1 MAIDWTPLRKLVAEC
16 DSFALTTHTR
26 ADCDAIGS
34 ELGLLF
40 ALESLGKRVRIVNAD
55 APPEHIRFLDVE
67 GRIEVLAS
75 SAGGEGVSV
84 EEVHQADAHIVCDT
98 SAWGQLGAMADV
110 IRSTPAQRFVI
121 DHHQSG
127 DDLGATVLKDDTA
140 EATGRLIVE
149 AMDALQVK
157 ILPQSAAPLFAAIA
171 TDTGWFRFP
180 SVTPITYRT
189 IARLMEAGA
198 NPSELFQQLYDRNT
212 AGRVRLHGRIMES
225 LSLELGGRVAFGQA
239 TDEDFLATGAAQA
252 DTEDVVNRLLSV
264 EGVEAAVLLATMEPG
279 LIKASL
285 RSRSLVDVRPVA
297 EKFGGGG
304 HAKAAGVRIRGTI
317 AEARAA
323 LLAAI
328 TDQFDV

>member
-1 MAIDWTPLRKLVAEC
+1 MPIDWTPLRKLVAEC

-34 ELGLLF
+34 ELGLLY
-40 ALESLGKRVRIVNAD
+40 ALEALGKRVRIINAD
-55 APPEHIRFLDVE
+55 APPEHIRFIDLE
-67 GRIEVLAS
+67 GRVEVL
-75 SAGGEGVSV
+75 GEGVTI
-84 EEVHQADAHIVCDT
+84 EEVHQADAHIICDT

-149 AMDALQVK
+149 AMDALGVQLSPK
-157 ILPQSAAPLFAAIA
+157 AAMPLFTAIA

-180 SVTPITYRT
+180 SVSPVTYRT

-212 AGRVRLHGRIMES
+212 AARVRLHGRIMES
-225 LSLELGGRVAFGQA
+225 LKLEVDGRVAFGQA
-239 TDEDFLATGAAQA
+239 TDEDFLVTGAAQA

-264 EGVEAAVLLATMEPG
+264 EGVEVAVLLANMEPG

-285 RSRSLVDVRPVA
+285 RSRTIVDVRPVA
-297 EKFGGGG
+297 EQFGGGG
-304 HAKAAGVRIRGTI
+304 HAKAAGVRIRGTL
-317 AEARAA
+317 AEARTK

-328 TDQFDV
+328 AEQFAK

>member
-1 MAIDWTPLRKLVAEC
+1 MPIDWTPLRKLVAEC

-34 ELGLLF
+34 ELGLLY
-40 ALESLGKRVRIVNAD
+40 ALEALGKRVRIINAD
-55 APPEHIRFLDVE
+55 APPEHIRFIDLE
-67 GRIEVLAS
+67 GRVEVL
-75 SAGGEGVSV
+75 GEGVTV
-84 EEVHQADAHIVCDT
+84 EAVHQADAHIVCDT

-149 AMDALQVK
+149 AMDALGVQ
-157 ILPQSAAPLFAAIA
+157 LSAKSAMPLFTAIA

-180 SVTPITYRT
+180 SVSPVTYRT

-212 AGRVRLHGRIMES
+212 AARVRLHGRIMES
-225 LSLELGGRVAFGQA
+225 LSIELDGRVAFGQA
-239 TDEDFLATGAAQA
+239 TDEDFVATGAAQA

-264 EGVEAAVLLATMEPG
+264 DGVEVAVLLANMEPG
-279 LIKASL
+279 LVKASL

-304 HAKAAGVRIRGTI
+304 HAKAAGVRIRGTL
-317 AEARAA
+317 AEARAK
-323 LLAAI
+323 LLAAVAE
-328 TDQFDV
+328 QFHD

>member
-1 MAIDWTPLRKLVAEC
+1 MPIDWTPLRKLIAEC

-34 ELGLLF
+34 ELGLLY
-40 ALESLGKRVRIVNAD
+40 ALEALGKRVRIINAD
-55 APPEHIRFLDVE
+55 APPDHIRFIDVE
-67 GRIEVLAS
+67 GRVEVL
-75 SAGGEGVSV
+75 GEDVSI
-84 EEVHQADAHIVCDT
+84 EEVHQADAHIICDT

-149 AMDALQVK
+149 AMDALGVQLSPK
-157 ILPQSAAPLFAAIA
+157 SAMPLFTAIA

-180 SVTPITYRT
+180 SVSPVTYRT

-212 AGRVRLHGRIMES
+212 AARVRLHGRIMES
-225 LSLELGGRVAFGQA
+225 LSIELDGRVAFGQA
-239 TDEDFLATGAAQA
+239 TDEDFAATGAAQA

-264 EGVEAAVLLATMEPG
+264 DGVEVAVLLANMEPD

-285 RSRSLVDVRPVA
+285 RSRSIVDVRPVA
-297 EKFGGGG
+297 EMFGGGG
-304 HAKAAGVRIRGTI
+304 HAKAAGVRIRGTL
-317 AEARAA
+317 AEARAK
-323 LLAAI
+323 LLAAVAL
-328 TDQFDV
+328 QFPK

>member
-1 MAIDWTPLRKLVAEC
+1 MPIDWTPLRKLVAKC

-34 ELGLLF
+34 ELGLLY
-40 ALESLGKRVRIVNAD
+40 ALEALGKRVRIINAD
-55 APPEHIRFLDVE
+55 APPDHIRFIDLE
-67 GRIEVLAS
+67 GRVEVL
-75 SAGGEGVSV
+75 GEGVTV
-84 EEVHQADAHIVCDT
+84 EEVHQADAHIICDT

-149 AMDALQVK
+149 AFDALGVQLSPK
-157 ILPQSAAPLFAAIA
+157 AAMPLFTAIA

-212 AGRVRLHGRIMES
+212 AARVRLHGRIMES
-225 LSLELGGRVAFGQA
+225 LTLELDGRVAFGQA

-264 EGVEAAVLLATMEPG
+264 EGVEVAVLLGNMEPG

-285 RSRSLVDVRPVA
+285 RSRTIVDVRPVA
-297 EKFGGGG
+297 ELFGGGG
-304 HAKAAGVRIRGTI
+304 HAKAAGVRIRGTL
-317 AEARAA
+317 AEARAK
-323 LLAAI
+323 LLAAVAE
-328 TDQFDV
+328 QFHD

>member
-1 MAIDWTPLRKLVAEC
+1 MPIDWTPLRKLVAEC

-34 ELGLLF
+34 ELGLLY
-40 ALESLGKRVRIVNAD
+40 ALEALGKRVRIINAD
-55 APPEHIRFLDVE
+55 APPDHIRFIDLE
-67 GRIEVLAS
+67 GRVEVL
-75 SAGGEGVSV
+75 GEGVTV

-110 IRSTPAQRFVI
+110 IRTSPAQRFVI

-149 AMDALQVK
+149 AMDALGVQLSPK
-157 ILPQSAAPLFAAIA
+157 AAMPLFTAIA

-180 SVTPITYRT
+180 SVSPVTYRT

-212 AGRVRLHGRIMES
+212 AARVRLHGRIMDS
-225 LSLELGGRVAFGQA
+225 LSIELDGRVAFGQA
-239 TDEDFLATGAAQA
+239 TDEDFTATGAAQA

-264 EGVEAAVLLATMEPG
+264 DGVEVAVLLANMEPG

-285 RSRSLVDVRPVA
+285 RSRSIVDVRPVA
-297 EKFGGGG
+297 EMFGGGG
-304 HAKAAGVRIRGTI
+304 HAKAAGVRLRGTL
-317 AEARAA
+317 AEARAK
-323 LLAAI
+323 LLAAVAE
-328 TDQFDV
+328 QFHN

>member
-1 MAIDWTPLRKLVAEC
+1 MPIDWTPLRKLVAEC

-34 ELGLLF
+34 ELGLLY
-40 ALESLGKRVRIVNAD
+40 ALEALGKAVRIINAD
-55 APPEHIRFLDVE
+55 APPEHIRFVDIE
-67 GRIEVLAS
+67 GRIEVL
-75 SAGGEGVSV
+75 GECVTV
-84 EEVHQADAHIVCDT
+84 EEVHQADAHIICDT

-110 IRSTPAQRFVI
+110 IRSSPAQRFVI

-149 AMDALQVK
+149 AMDALGVQLSPK
-157 ILPQSAAPLFAAIA
+157 SAMPLFTAIA

-180 SVTPITYRT
+180 SVSPVTYRT

-212 AGRVRLHGRIMES
+212 AARVRLHGRIMES
-225 LSLELGGRVAFGQA
+225 LSIELDGRVAFGQA
-239 TDEDFLATGAAQA
+239 TDEDFAATGAAQA

-264 EGVEAAVLLATMEPG
+264 DGVEVAVLLANMEPG

-285 RSRSLVDVRPVA
+285 RSRSIVDVRPVA
-297 EKFGGGG
+297 EMFGGGG
-304 HAKAAGVRIRGTI
+304 HAKAAGVRIRGTL
-317 AEARAA
+317 AEARAK
-323 LLAAI
+323 LLAAVAE
-328 TDQFDV
+328 QFHD

>member
-1 MAIDWTPLRKLVAEC
+1 MPIDWTPLRKLVAEC

-34 ELGLLF
+34 ELGLLY
-40 ALESLGKRVRIVNAD
+40 ALEALGKRVRIINAD
-55 APPEHIRFLDVE
+55 APPDHIRFIDLE
-67 GRIEVLAS
+67 GRVEVL
-75 SAGGEGVSV
+75 GEGVTV

-110 IRSTPAQRFVI
+110 IRSSPAQRFVI

-149 AMDALQVK
+149 AMDALGVQLSPK
-157 ILPQSAAPLFAAIA
+157 AAMPLFTAIA

-180 SVTPITYRT
+180 SVSPVTYRT

-212 AGRVRLHGRIMES
+212 AARVRLHGRIMDS
-225 LSLELGGRVAFGQA
+225 LSIELDGRVAFGQA
-239 TDEDFLATGAAQA
+239 TDEDFTATGAAQA

-264 EGVEAAVLLATMEPG
+264 DGVEVAVLLANMEPG

-285 RSRSLVDVRPVA
+285 RSRSIVDVRPVA
-297 EKFGGGG
+297 EMFGGGG
-304 HAKAAGVRIRGTI
+304 HAKAAGVRIRGPL
-317 AEARAA
+317 AEARAK
-323 LLAAI
+323 LLAAVAE
-328 TDQFDV
+328 QFHN

>member
-1 MAIDWTPLRKLVAEC
+1 MPVDWTPLRKLVAEC

-26 ADCDAIGS
+26 ADCDAVGS
-34 ELGLLF
+34 ELGLLY

-55 APPEHIRFLDVE
+55 APPEHIRFLDAE
-67 GRIEVLAS
+67 GRVEVL
-75 SAGGEGVSV
+75 GEDVTA

-98 SAWGQLGAMADV
+98 SAWGQLGDMADV
-110 IRSTPAQRFVI
+110 IRNTPAQRCVI

-127 DDLGATVLKDDTA
+127 DDLGAIVLKDDTA

-149 AMDALQVK
+149 AMDALGVELTAK
-157 ILPQSAAPLFAAIA
+157 AATPLFAAIA

-189 IARLMEAGA
+189 IARLVEAGA
-198 NPSELFQQLYDRNT
+198 NPSQLFQQLYDRNT
-212 AGRVRLHGRIMES
+212 AARVRLHGRVMES
-225 LSLELGGRVAFGQA
+225 LKLELEGRVAFGQA
-239 TDEDFLATGAAQA
+239 TEEDFATTGAAQA

-264 EGVEAAVLLATMEPG
+264 EGVEVAVLLAAMEPG
-279 LIKASL
+279 LVKASL

-304 HAKAAGVRIRGTI
+304 HAKAAGVRIRGSI
-317 AEARAA
+317 GDAHNK

-328 TDQFDV
+328 TEQFAN

>member
-1 MAIDWTPLRKLVAEC
+1 MPIDWTPLRKLVAEC

-34 ELGLLF
+34 ELGLLY
-40 ALESLGKRVRIVNAD
+40 ALEALGKRVRIINAD
-55 APPEHIRFLDVE
+55 APPDHIRFIDVE
-67 GRIEVLAS
+67 GRVEVL
-75 SAGGEGVSV
+75 GEGVTV

-110 IRSTPAQRFVI
+110 IRTSPAQRFVI

-149 AMDALQVK
+149 AMDALGVQLSPK
-157 ILPQSAAPLFAAIA
+157 AAMPLFTAIA

-180 SVTPITYRT
+180 SVSPVTYRT

-212 AGRVRLHGRIMES
+212 AARVRLHGRIMES
-225 LSLELGGRVAFGQA
+225 LSIELDGRVAFGQA
-239 TDEDFLATGAAQA
+239 TDEDFAATGAAQA

-264 EGVEAAVLLATMEPG
+264 EGVEVAVLLANMEPG

-285 RSRSLVDVRPVA
+285 RSRSIVDVRPVA
-297 EKFGGGG
+297 ELFGGGG
-304 HAKAAGVRIRGTI
+304 HAKAAGVRIRGTL
-317 AEARAA
+317 AEARAK
-323 LLAAI
+323 LLAAVAE
-328 TDQFDV
+328 QFHD